1 MGQDRDSS
9 SAMYRQAQDSLGQK
23 QYQSAR
29 TLFLKVLEETP
40 DHPDSHYG
48 LATCCFLQGDFL
60 GAAHHFKEV
69 TRYDP
74 LRAGAYINLGAI
86 YNRLGR
92 YDEAITILRRG
103 IQLDPTRGEGYYNL
117 GLVHRQMEHWDL
129 AIASYREAVR
139 INPKLSEAHF
149 NLANLLL
156 ELDKYANAIA
166 HYKLALRDRP
176 SWPEA
181 RQGLDMAEEAYAEE
195 GTARRQ
201 RNQRAADA
209 APPPKT
215 ISDSVDPARLIDPTL
230 HRAALVELSK
240 LSTHANNFGA
250 ELHSDLLKQL
260 EAAIKELSANLLKS
274 DVSPSELEKGLT
286 TFNAA
291 IQLFQGSQRQLK
303 ELQNRFRAVREG
315 MR

>member
-1 MGQDRDSS
+1 MNPDRDSS
-9 SAMYRQAQDSLGQK
+9 SALYRQAQDALGQK

-74 LRAGAYINLGAI
+74 LRAGAFINLGAI

-92 YDEAITILRRG
+92 YEEAITILRRG

-129 AIASYREAVR
+129 AVDSYREAVR

-156 ELDKYANAIA
+156 ELEKFANAIA
-166 HYKLALRDRP
+166 HYKHALKDRP

-181 RQGLDMAEEAYAEE
+181 KQGLEMAEEAYAEE
-195 GTARRQ
+195 GSARRQ
-201 RNQRAADA
+201 RLQRAANA
-209 APPPKT
+209 APQPRT
-215 ISDSVDPARLIDPTL
+215 VSESVDPSRLVDPTI
-230 HRAALVELSK
+230 HREALVELSK
-240 LSTHANNFGA
+240 LATQANHLGA
-250 ELHSDLLKQL
+250 ELNTQILKQL
-260 EAAIKELSANLLKS
+260 EGAIKELSANLLKS
-274 DVSPSELEKGLT
+274 DLPPLELEKSLANFT
-286 TFNAA
+286 AA
-291 IQLFQGSQRQLK
+291 MQFLQGSQRKLRDLK
-303 ELQNRFRAVREG
+303 GKFQVTRESIG
-315 MR
+315 